1 MPVTS
6 VIVSEV
12 AAMNEEQ
19 FQAEKLYYISLSA
32 AKSMLQK
39 GVIDEGVY
47 AVIQAN
53 LFEKYHPIS
62 AVLLSG
68 NRLT

>member
-1 MPVTS
+1 MHAST
-6 VIVSEV
+6 EV

-19 FQAEKLYYISLSA
+19 FQAEKLYYIALSA

-39 GVIDEGVY
+39 GVIDEPVY
-47 AVIQAN
+47 AVIQAK
-53 LFEKYHPIS
+53 LLEKYHPIS